1 MSIIFCLVAL
11 HIAPFELVMPILFS
25 VLAHYLTFFTV
36 VKQMH
41 GLDSSGTV
49 FP

>member
-1 MSIIFCLVAL
+1 MFCLIAL

-25 VLAHYLTFFTV
+25 VLVQYLTFLTV

-41 GLDSSGTV
+41 VVVLLGTV